1 MKIPEKRIA
10 KAVKA
15 AQENFWG
22 EFAEHFPEIKTGD
35 FYPDDSA
42 AFDWACTKATTA
54 WLKYNKP
61 EPPERTI
68 RLECYTCCLDRTQTL
83 RQTKLGEISVRCQR
97 CGCERPLQVKDIGYE
112 S

>member
-1 MKIPEKRIA
+1 MKISSDRIT

-54 WLKYNKP
+54 WLQYNKP
-61 EPPERTI
+61 EPPQRTI
-68 RLECYTCCLDRTQTL
+68 RLKCYTCCLDRVQSL
-83 RQTKLGEISVRCQR
+83 RQTGAGLIWLKCNECF
-97 CGCERPLQVKDIGYE
+97 CERKLTLEDLTK
-112 S
+112 